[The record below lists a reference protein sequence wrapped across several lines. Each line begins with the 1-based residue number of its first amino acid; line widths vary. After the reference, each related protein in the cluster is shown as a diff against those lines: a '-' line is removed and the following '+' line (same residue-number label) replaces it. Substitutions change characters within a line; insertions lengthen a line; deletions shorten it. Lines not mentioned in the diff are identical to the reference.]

1 MIKFMKYLMLH
12 EMFNVEKIMYQSA
25 IQKGTYFHEKIKILQ
40 IPKTSHMSAKFLP
53 SIGTL

>member
-1 MIKFMKYLMLH
+1 MKYLMLR